1 MHRLFLASRLG
12 AVVATVFVLAACVMA
27 PPTPPRPPDATRTE
41 TPAESG
47 SLPPAIE
54 YDLGEAT
61 IIQERFP
68 EESRFRNMPVRLNG
82 LIAAPET
89 AGPHPVVVILH
100 GTHPGCPMDEMGV
113 DRWPC
118 APEVEQPNYRG
129 FEYLVREL
137 AARGYVALSINI
149 NAENTFGFG
158 EPVPG
163 ERLQQIVDQHLQAL
177 AAAAAGG
184 PNEFGVELTGRADV
198 NRLALFGHSR
208 GGEAALVSANSPEML
223 TASRGYGPVAGVL
236 LIAAATVTADPW
248 LGSAVPLATILAAC
262 DGDVTTQD
270 GQFFYEGARLAP
282 QQSQWATSVWLERA
296 NHNHFNQI
304 LGRDPFG
311 TPGRPDCDSILEG
324 DTQRR
329 WLTDY
334 AVDFLTTLFA
344 QDPTAVRQA
353 EARMGMDVQAPAP
366 DALHALPARVA
377 GLAPASDRRTI
388 FRPSTAEELTSNLLG
403 GSVTA
408 DGVATHFCPKG
419 FYTPAMLPGS
429 EPCRRTYVTIPGQ
442 PSHAVVSWDKPGAAL
457 RFAVPKG
464 AGDLSGYAALSLRAA
479 VDPVSALNADT
490 KPQAFT
496 VRLTDG
502 RGKQARVSTRPDEP
516 ALSVPAGV
524 RRTPCRGRKH
534 HLHRHCPPD
543 HHPAGV
549 ERFRRGRSDRHPR
562 GRAGV

>member
-1 MHRLFLASRLG
+1 M
-12 AVVATVFVLAACVMA
+12 
-27 PPTPPRPPDATRTE
+27 
-41 TPAESG
+41 
-47 SLPPAIE
+47 
-54 YDLGEAT
+54 
-61 IIQERFP
+61 
-68 EESRFRNMPVRLNG
+68 
-82 LIAAPET
+82 
-89 AGPHPVVVILH
+89 
-100 GTHPGCPMDEMGV
+100 
-113 DRWPC
+113 
-118 APEVEQPNYRG
+118 
-129 FEYLVREL
+129 
-137 AARGYVALSINI
+137 
-149 NAENTFGFG
+149 
-158 EPVPG
+158 
-163 ERLQQIVDQHLQAL
+163 
-177 AAAAAGG
+177 
-184 PNEFGVELTGRADV
+184 

-248 LGSAVPLATILAAC
+248 SGSAVPLATILAAC

-324 DTQRR
+324 ETQRR
-329 WLTDY
+329 WLADY

-353 EARMGMDVQAPAP
+353 EARMGMDVHAPAP

-388 FRPSTAEELTSNLLG
+388 FRPATAEEFTSNLLG

-408 DGVATHFCPKG
+408 DGVVTHFCPKG
-419 FYTPAMLPGS
+419 FYNPAMLPGS

-464 AGDLSGYAALSLRAA
+464 AADLSGYAALSLRAA
-479 VDPVSALNADT
+479 VDPVSALNTDV

-502 RGKQARVSTRPDEP
+502 RGNQARVPTRPDEP
-516 ALSVPAGV
+516 ALTFPPGLVEPLAEGESIFFTGIVPLTTIRLALSDFAGV
-524 RRTPCRGRKH
+524 DLTDIREVALEFDQRPSGTLFMGD
-534 HLHRHCPPD
+534 LEW
-543 HHPAGV
+543 V
-549 ERFRRGRSDRHPR
+549 Q
-562 GRAGV
+562 

>member
-1 MHRLFLASRLG
+1 MTKSFPAKLSILAVMVFL
-12 AVVATVFVLAACVMA
+12 LAACVGA
-27 PPTPPRPPDATRTE
+27 LPPTTPPAMPSDGQQTVW
-41 TPAESG
+41 TPAA
-47 SLPPAIE
+47 LPPAVE

-89 AGPHPVVVILH
+89 AGPHPVVIIFH
-100 GTHPGCPMDEMGV
+100 GTHPGCPTDEMGV

-163 ERLQQIVDQHLQAL
+163 ERLQQIVDRHLQAL

-184 PNEFGVELTGRADV
+184 PNDFGVELTGRADV
-198 NRLALFGHSR
+198 KRLALFGHSR

-248 LGSAVPLATILAAC
+248 SGSAVPLATILAAC

-270 GQFFYEGARLAP
+270 GQFFYEGARLSP
-282 QQSQWATSVWLERA
+282 KQSQWATSVWLERA

-311 TPGRPDCDSILEG
+311 TPGRPDCDAILEG
-324 DTQRR
+324 ETQRR

-334 AVDFLTTLFA
+334 AVDFLTVLFA
-344 QDPTAVRQA
+344 QDPAAVRQA
-353 EARMGMDVQAPAP
+353 EARMGRDAQAPAP

-377 GLAPASDRRTI
+377 ELAQASDRRTI

-408 DGVATHFCPKG
+408 NGVATHFCPKG

-442 PSHAVVSWDKPGAAL
+442 PSHA
-457 RFAVPKG
+457 
-464 AGDLSGYAALSLRAA
+464 
-479 VDPVSALNADT
+479 
-490 KPQAFT
+490 
-496 VRLTDG
+496 
-502 RGKQARVSTRPDEP
+502 
-516 ALSVPAGV
+516 
-524 RRTPCRGRKH
+524 
-534 HLHRHCPPD
+534 
-543 HHPAGV
+543 
-549 ERFRRGRSDRHPR
+549 
-562 GRAGV
+562 